1 MLDSFS
7 LENAHSLKGNSEFF
21 LKKLLVG
28 ELLLTGLPPDGA
40 SVTYLQVNSF
50 SVIVILRLCVSALFL
65 FHHSLLLVCV
75 FSTHYFPGV

>member
-1 MLDSFS
+1 MI
-7 LENAHSLKGNSEFF
+7 
-21 LKKLLVG
+21 VG

-50 SVIVILRLCVSALFL
+50 GVIVILRLCVSALFL
-65 FHHSLLLVCV
+65 FHHILLLVCV